1 MSHLARPAFLAFANP
16 SWPAL
21 ALAAGGLLVASCLLW
36 WGLAHRARSPQ
47 QAGFAVLAGLPLLL
61 LSLVTMLFALDI
73 RDNLGA

>member
-1 MSHLARPAFLAFANP
+1 MSPLARPAFLAFANP

-21 ALAAGGLLVASCLLW
+21 ALAGGGLLVASCLLS
-36 WGLAHRARSPQ
+36 WGFAHRARSPQ
-47 QAGFAVLAGLPLLL
+47 RAGLGVLAGLTLLL